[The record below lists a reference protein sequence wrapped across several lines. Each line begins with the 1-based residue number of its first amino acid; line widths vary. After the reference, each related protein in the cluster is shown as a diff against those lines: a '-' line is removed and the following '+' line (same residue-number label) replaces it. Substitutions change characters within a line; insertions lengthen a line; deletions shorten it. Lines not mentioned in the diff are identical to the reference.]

1 MLKSNRC
8 FLLGVITASFLLT
21 IFAGN
26 HLFQMVIA
34 GDNGSLPRELRLGA
48 ELGLIGQT
56 QLTRAR
62 LNRSVSQLDFGEKL
76 SMSLELLGFEH
87 TGIKNLISHGLLPA
101 RGLQNQMT
109 RKDALE
115 TLARTCAALK
125 DAGLIN
131 LADNDARNYSDYR
144 IPEKYRHA
152 VTYLQKKYVVRGF
165 PDGSMG
171 SSRKLSLREAVF
183 FVYRFYEAVAADL
196 MGSRE
201 NQGISFVDMPLSHP
215 VMGAVKNLTAAGAF
229 DKIILRPSFDG
240 ESFITVTDL
249 TEILN
254 GIFAKA
260 GKESDQIRLKTIFA
274 DTNASSFGQRRQ
286 LALVLEYLLDTFAK
300 DRLNAS
306 KINYKD
312 VSIEQPE
319 FESLVKLA
327 GCGLTMGYCDGRF
340 AGTESLTWFETV
352 NLLDAV
358 IKYSAIVAEPPTR
371 KNRLAV
377 KSDIENLKTL
387 LRAKREKI
395 RQILR
400 VEKSAA
406 STEEKTAGQ

>member
-327 GCGLTMGYCDGRF
+327 GCGLTMGYGDGRF